1 MRPDGG
7 GELRL
12 VSGWRLLGRNF
23 LTRYNR
29 PMLRRLLGLVALT
42 CALTGCIEFER
53 QTMVY
58 EHDARADTLRIHQTY
73 HGLHGADDVTRL
85 SDQER
90 AQLAAVMEGQ
100 RTFFFANWIF
110 ELNVP
115 LLRESLAGLGTPVSD
130 SLKEAERRATTN
142 LLALLVANARVE
154 NGKFFLN
161 EKGQPCGTQRVTLRN
176 VSQVVEAGNAVIRR
190 HWEVA
195 LKDKATAEERE
206 LINASLARPEPFLTL
221 KGQQLRLRV
230 PFPRAEFDKL
240 GEEEPK
246 LREFISEFI
255 RQGGLISHERGEL
268 HVRFGRLDVPRESVT
283 LPMSA
288 AKDYQPNAID
298 HVRATFGFAKEFS
311 PEKERES
318 FFRAAAPGR

>member
-1 MRPDGG
+1 M
-7 GELRL
+7 
-12 VSGWRLLGRNF
+12 F
-23 LTRYNR
+23 
-29 PMLRRLLGLVALT
+29 RRLLFFAALALT
-42 CALTGCIEFER
+42 FTGCIEFER

-58 EHDARADTLRIHQTY
+58 EHDAGADTLRIHQVY
-73 HGLHGADDVTRL
+73 HGIHGADDVTRL

-90 AQLAAVMEGQ
+90 AQLASVMEGQ
-100 RTFFFANWIF
+100 RTFFFSNWIF

-115 LLRESLAGLGTPVSD
+115 LLRESLAGMGAPESN

-176 VSQVVEAGNAVIRR
+176 VSQVIAAGNAVIRR

-195 LKDKATAEERE
+195 LKDKPTAEERE

-230 PFPRAEFDKL
+230 PFPRAEFDKI
-240 GEEEPK
+240 GEEGPK
-246 LREFISEFI
+246 LRTFISEFI
-255 RQGGLISHERGEL
+255 RQGGSMSHERGEL
-268 HVRFGRLDVPRESVT
+268 QLRFGRTDTARESVT
-283 LPMSA
+283 LPMNG
-288 AKDYQPNAID
+288 AKDFQPNALGHIRD
-298 HVRATFGFAKEFS
+298 TFGVAKDFS
-311 PEKERES
+311 PEQEREN
-318 FFRAAAPGR
+318 FFRAPAPAGAAPGR